1 MAEYSRRRFLRAVPV
16 AGAALAAGCSGVLDG
31 RGRAA
36 GPLPPGTDG
45 SGVTDPAALYEAHR
59 SGLADRSYAYKQTFD
74 PGLEL
79 NTVGITGRQQ
89 DGADGRRF
97 VRRRHARVVEDEPP
111 AYVAEHRVTVD
122 GWHGRDMPEDLEYRR
137 TLTEVDVNDEGAYAE
152 RSAHAEEFPPGETT
166 EYERWTGNSLVSA
179 QDTYLRGLVL
189 EPVEFR
195 LADTA
200 DVDGEAHARFEVAA
214 VEQAFR
220 LAGDVLASGSLLV
233 RSDGVVRRSSL
244 TVEERWGSEAAHA
257 ASTITDLGSATVR
270 SPPPWVARE
279 FADG

>member
-1 MAEYSRRRFLRAVPV
+1 M
-16 AGAALAAGCSGVLDG
+16 AAGCAGVLDG
-31 RGRAA
+31 SGRAA
-36 GPLPPGTDG
+36 GPLPPGTDA
-45 SGVTDPAALYEAHR
+45 SGVTDPAALYDAQR
-59 SGLADRSYAYKQTFD
+59 SALADASYAYKATFD

-79 NTVGITGRQQ
+79 NTGQITGRQQ

-97 VRRRHARVVEDEPP
+97 VRRRHVQVVEDEPP
-111 AYVAEHRVTVD
+111 AYVVEHRVTVD

-137 TLTEVDVNDEGAYAE
+137 TLTEVDVNDGEAYAE

-179 QDTYLRGLVL
+179 QDTNIRGLVL

-195 LADTA
+195 LAGTG

-214 VEQAFR
+214 VDQGFQIG
-220 LAGDVLASGSLLV
+220 GDLLASGSLLV
-233 RSDGVVRRSSL
+233 RSDGVVRRSAL
-244 TVEERWGSEAAHA
+244 TVEERWGSDAAHA
-257 ASTITDLGSATVR
+257 TSTITELGSATVR
-270 SPPPWVARE
+270 NPPPWVRRE